1 MNHLKKEKNNY
12 RRNRMTIVTYKIPN
26 ISCGHCVHTIKLEVG
41 DLPGV
46 EAVEASA
53 DTKTATIT
61 FVDPATEDG
70 IKSLLAEV
78 NYPVSE

>member
-1 MNHLKKEKNNY
+1 
-12 RRNRMTIVTYKIPN
+12 MTTVKYSVPN
-26 ISCGHCVHTIKLEVG
+26 ISCGHCVHTIQMEVG

-61 FVDPATEDG
+61 FGDPATEEA
-70 IKSLLAEV
+70 IKGLLAEI
-78 NYPVSE
+78 NYPVVG